1 MPVRLGW
8 AAEDAQ
14 ILSEPDSV
22 LATPLE
28 TMR

>member
-14 ILSEPDSV
+14 ILSEPEDA
-22 LATPLE
+22 LAPPLE
-28 TMR
+28 IIR